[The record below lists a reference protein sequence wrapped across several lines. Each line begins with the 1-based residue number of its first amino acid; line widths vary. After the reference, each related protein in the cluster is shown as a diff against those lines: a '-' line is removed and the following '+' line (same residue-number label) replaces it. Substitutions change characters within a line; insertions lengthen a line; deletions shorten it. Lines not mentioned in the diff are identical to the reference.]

1 MKRMKTNWLLRR
13 TLVLGVALVSGLTGA
28 RAQNSLMPWHT
39 TDGGGGA
46 STGGAFALTG
56 TIGQPDASAPSS
68 GGVFS
73 LTGGF
78 WALPAAVQTP
88 GAPHLS
94 VALTNG
100 LIMISWPR
108 LADGFVLDQK
118 TALNTG
124 PIRTL
129 WMQVEFP
136 YQTNATHIFVTTPPS
151 DMRFYRLRK
160 P

>member
-1 MKRMKTNWLLRR
+1 MKRMRFKFLLSR
-13 TLVLGVALVSGLTGA
+13 TLTLGAAFAGGLAGA
-28 RAQNSLMPWHT
+28 WAQNYSMPWHT
-39 TDGGGGA
+39 TDGGGGT

-68 GGVFS
+68 GGAFA

-78 WALPAAVQTP
+78 WALPVAVQTP
-88 GAPHLS
+88 NAPLLK
-94 VALTNG
+94 VELTNG
-100 LIMISWPR
+100 LVMISWPR
-108 LADGFVLDQK
+108 PAEGFVLDQK
-118 TALNTG
+118 TALSTG

-129 WMQVEFP
+129 WTQVEFP
-136 YQTNATHIFVTTPPS
+136 YQTNATHIFVTTAPS